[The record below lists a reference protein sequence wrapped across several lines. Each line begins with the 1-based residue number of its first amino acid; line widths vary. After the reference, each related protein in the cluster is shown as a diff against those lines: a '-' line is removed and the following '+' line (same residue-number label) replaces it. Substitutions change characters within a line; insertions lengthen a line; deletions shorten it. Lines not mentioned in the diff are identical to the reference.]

1 MRIVIHLDGGLVQ
14 SIFSEMSE
22 PIEALIID
30 HDTDSGNE
38 DDLAQ
43 TLEGSFFTR
52 IETSEVDE
60 GIVHDEFTLF
70 DAGTILSAIL
80 PEKKK

>member
-14 SIFSEMSE
+14 AIFSEMSE

-30 HDTDSGNE
+30 HDTDSANE
-38 DDLAQ
+38 DDLTQ
-43 TLEGSFFTR
+43 TLEGRFFTH

-70 DAGTILSAIL
+70 DADKILSAIP
-80 PEKKK
+80 PENKK